1 MRERIL
7 EILKLT
13 RNNAISMQD
22 VYNKIYHTEFD
33 EKQFN
38 IIKSTMNELL
48 EEKLIYCINSK
59 KGLYTLNPF
68 KEGIFHVKRNGEYYV
83 LSNGEYIVIN
93 DNKSFGALEGDKV
106 LVRITDFNYMIG
118 NIKEIIERHGII
130 AEIKTIKNERFAVVG
145 REKYKIDIDNSIVDG
160 MLVGIKIDKTK
171 VSKYYRCTLDKII
184 GHKNAPRLDE
194 KKILYEYGIND
205 EFSDE
210 TILELKD
217 IPSEIDVNDI
227 KNRKDLRNKMIFTI
241 DGDDTKDIDD
251 AISLEILPNNNYLL
265 GVHIADVSYYV
276 KENSNIDKDAREKGT
291 SVYMPGVVSPM
302 YPVQLS
308 NGICSLNPNVDRFA
322 ISCDMEFDQ
331 EGSLINFDIYKSVIC
346 SNIQMTYN
354 KVNQILDEDIIPE
367 GYEKF
372 VDTLKQMKKLAD
384 ILHKM
389 RIKRGSL
396 DFDSHEIKINVDD
409 KGKVIDIGIRI
420 QGTGEN
426 LIEDFMLAAN
436 ETVATYIYNMGLNS
450 IYRVHDLPDEERL
463 QKTVGIIKS
472 YGEKLELNINMK
484 DPKNLQNILAKLKT
498 SKNYD
503 IYSSMIL
510 RCMAKAVY
518 MNINEGHFGIGISSR
533 KGEAYTHFTSPI
545 RRYPDTTVHRIL
557 TYILDGSIEKIQ
569 NENYKANL
577 IDIANHSS
585 EMEVIADSVEKEADK
600 MKMADY
606 MSNYIGKEFE
616 GKIVG
621 FTNHGMFVQLENFVE
636 GRVGYNTMD
645 DFYNYNEEMEIIIGE
660 GSKKT
665 YRLGDRIKIIVTK
678 ANKESREIDFE
689 IVKGDKNGN
698 IK

>member
-118 NIKEIIERHGII
+118 NIKEIIERHGIV